1 MNTKNLIVG
10 DYKKW
15 LLYSFDGQDFNDH
28 YHLFK
33 ALKNTSDVG
42 NIRLNRST
50 EADKSSIIV
59 SHDQVR
65 DDLQIT
71 EHQKAQMITYLIDNY
86 FHTEDVD
93 TIYLEKTQQTDKIKN
108 HGIVAAKNNPYHDK
122 LEKVVVRQHPK
133 ESLYYN
139 IQLVISL
146 IFYVGV

>member
-33 ALKNTSDVG
+33 ALKNTSDAG

-59 SHDQVR
+59 SHDQV
-65 DDLQIT
+65 L
-71 EHQKAQMITYLIDNY
+71 
-86 FHTEDVD
+86 
-93 TIYLEKTQQTDKIKN
+93 TIFKSRNIKK
-108 HGIVAAKNNPYHDK
+108 H
-122 LEKVVVRQHPK
+122 R
-133 ESLYYN
+133 
-139 IQLVISL
+139 
-146 IFYVGV
+146 